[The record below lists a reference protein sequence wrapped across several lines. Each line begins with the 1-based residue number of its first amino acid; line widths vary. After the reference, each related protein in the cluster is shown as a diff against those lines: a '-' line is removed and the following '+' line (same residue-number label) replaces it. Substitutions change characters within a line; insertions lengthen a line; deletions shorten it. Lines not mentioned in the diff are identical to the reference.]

1 MSPEQMWEVFNSRS
15 DTEKEYSS
23 WCFCDNEKDANELVN
38 LVLVGKKKATSSA
51 YELYEKENEAI
62 PKLGAYSVI
71 TDWSGKA
78 YCVIKTTK
86 VDVIPFN
93 EVSEEFA
100 YKEGEGDLSL
110 EYWKR
115 VHWDCFERELELS
128 GLSASE
134 VMLVVCEEFELVY
147 K

>member
-1 MSPEQMWEVFNSRS
+1 MSPEQMWERFNSSS
-15 DTEKEYSS
+15 DTETEYLS

-78 YCVIKTTK
+78 HCVIKTTK

-134 VMLVVCEEFELVY
+134 AMLVVCEEFELVY